1 MNHTRVNLGLTLPLI
16 TLLLA
21 CGADD
26 DPVGPQPPQVIEDI
40 EFDASLGI
48 DLAQMTKL
56 DSGVY
61 IEDLVEGGGAEVVAG
76 SAVETTY
83 TLWLSDGTEIA
94 AGPFNLVVDAGNAIP
109 GFLDGLLGMRVGGTR
124 KILVPPALGYGNQ
137 DYLDIPGG
145 SVLVFEVV
153 LNDLS

>member
-1 MNHTRVNLGLTLPLI
+1 MNHTRVRLGLALPLI
-16 TLLLA
+16 TLMLA
-21 CGADD
+21 CGGDD
-26 DPVGPQPPQVIEDI
+26 DPLAPQPEVIEDI
-40 EFDASLGI
+40 TFDSSLEI
-48 DLAQMTKL
+48 DLAAMTKL

-61 IEDLVEGGGAEVVAG
+61 IEDLVEGTGEAVVAG
-76 SAVETTY
+76 STIQITY
-83 TLWLSDGTEIA
+83 TLWLSDGTQIQT
-94 AGPFNLVVDAGNAIP
+94 GPLNLVVDAGNAIP